1 VNAHTATADKPAEI
15 LEFGAVVASLV
26 TMTARARVLAGMTG
40 RPEDARTWARY
51 DQALRLL
58 LAESPAIMAP
68 DWTEG

>member
-1 VNAHTATADKPAEI
+1 M
-15 LEFGAVVASLV
+15 
-26 TMTARARVLAGMTG
+26 TMAARARVLAGMTG